1 MKLVIKGRLP
11 GLNDYISAERSNRHQ
26 AAKMKR
32 DTEGEIILL
41 ARLQLKKVTCPVVM
55 HYVWYEP
62 DRRRDKDNIAF
73 AKKFI
78 QDALVKAGILK
89 NDGWAQIYGFTDAF
103 RVDPENPRVEVE
115 IKEAPREI

>member
-26 AAKMKR
+26 AA
-32 DTEGEIILL
+32 I
-41 ARLQLKKVTCPVVM
+41 M
-55 HYVWYEP
+55 HYVSYEK
-62 DRRRDKDNIAF
+62 DRRRDKDTIAF

-78 QDALVKAGILK
+78 QDTLVKAGILK